1 MLFECGAQVDIDTD
15 KVDEAVLALLYLGL
29 HDGKRAWKG
38 LDWEAMRRL
47 HAKGYIDD
55 PLNKAKSV
63 LFAAGGVR
71 ASQRALRKLF
81 GRGAQDG

>member
-1 MLFECGAQVDIDTD
+1 
-15 KVDEAVLALLYLGL
+15 VLALLYLGP
-29 HDGKRAWKG
+29 HERQGAWKG